1 MEGLPVD
8 DRLEYF
14 RQYREQN
21 REKVREI
28 GRRSDVK
35 RGHRDRAEY
44 MREYRRR
51 KKLGSDSVE

>member
-1 MEGLPVD
+1 MG

-21 REKVREI
+21 REKIREI
-28 GRRSDVK
+28 GRRQEAK
-35 RGHRDRAEY
+35 RPPRDRAEY

-51 KKLGSDSVE
+51 KKAEGDGV